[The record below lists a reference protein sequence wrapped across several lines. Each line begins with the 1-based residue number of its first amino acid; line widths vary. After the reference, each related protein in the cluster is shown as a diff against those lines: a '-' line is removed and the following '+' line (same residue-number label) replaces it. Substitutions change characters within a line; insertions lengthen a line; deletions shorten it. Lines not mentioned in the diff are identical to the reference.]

1 VISPRWSS
9 FGTPGRHGL
18 CRAIG
23 RWLAGAL
30 GACLLWAGQV
40 QAQTQAQAQAA
51 PKLQLTGLDDVRL
64 ITNVGLSVPPVSF
77 SCQASA
83 AHIRRYLRAAA
94 ESAEEALQAY
104 GHFNARIERSIS
116 ERADCRDPAL
126 HIDAGPVTTVEEVII
141 ELPESIREIESVR
154 EFVAEQRPEPGDPL
168 DQAAYDALRDGL
180 HSRARRLGYLDARF
194 TRREL
199 LVDPATQS
207 ARIAL
212 VLDPGS
218 RYRFGEVVIE
228 QSILEPE
235 LAQRLT
241 GVPPGAPYTSRDLLA
256 MNQNLTGTE
265 YFESVSV
272 RPMLDERENLEVPIE
287 ITTYPNP
294 RTSYELRAGYATDV
308 GPRVGARVTRR
319 YVNKRGHQWSA
330 RTELSAI
337 EQRLDTSYTIPR
349 AADPLRERYD
359 IYARVTRE
367 DNNDIVTTAAA
378 SGMQWVRENHPWT
391 QSLFTEYLF
400 DRTGY
405 GDDPPASNG
414 FAILGGRLGY
424 NGLDDQLFP
433 TEGVVFDV
441 SLQGAAKP
449 IASAA
454 SFVRGRAFAG
464 GYLPVGRWIFAG
476 RAEAGVIVTDE
487 FDKMPRSLRF
497 FTGGDRSVRGY
508 EYESLSPRDADGTR
522 IGGKYLLAGSLEA
535 MFPVVGDDWY
545 LAAFVDSGNAYID
558 PEAEL
563 KTAAGVGVRW
573 RSPVGILRV
582 DVAQPL
588 DGGDGLPM
596 LHLGLGAAF

>member
-1 VISPRWSS
+1 MPR
-9 FGTPGRHGL
+9 
-18 CRAIG
+18 
-23 RWLAGAL
+23 L
-30 GACLLWAGQV
+30 GAARLAVAILAVAWLLGRTAI
-40 QAQTQAQAQAA
+40 AA
-51 PKLQLTGLDDVRL
+51 PSPQLQLTGLSDSRL
-64 ITNVGLSVPPVSF
+64 ITNVGLSVPRIGF
-77 SCQASA
+77 SCRAST
-83 AHIRRYLRAAA
+83 AHIRRYLDAASEA
-94 ESAEEALQAY
+94 AEEALQAY
-104 GHFNARIERSIS
+104 GYFNARIRPSIQP
-116 ERADCRDPAL
+116 RAECRDPARD
-126 HIDAGPVTTVEEVII
+126 IEAGPVTTVESVNID
-141 ELPESIREIESVR
+141 LPEPIREIEWVR
-154 EFVAEQRPEPGDPL
+154 EFVAVQRPSVGMPL
-168 DQAAYDALRDGL
+168 DQAAYDALRDGIL
-180 HSRARRLGYLDARF
+180 SRVQKLGYLDARF

-199 LVDPATQS
+199 VVDPAIQS

-212 VLDPGS
+212 VLEPGS
-218 RYRFGEVVIE
+218 RYRFGDVVIE

-235 LAQRLT
+235 LASRLT
-241 GVPPGAPYTSRDLLA
+241 GVPPGAAYTSRDLLA
-256 MNQNLTGTE
+256 MNRNLTGTE

-272 RPMLDERENLEVPIE
+272 RPMLDERENLEVPVE

-294 RTSYELRAGYATDV
+294 RVSYELRAGYATDV
-308 GPRVGARVTRR
+308 GPRVGAGVKRR

-337 EQRLDTSYTIPR
+337 EQRLETSYTIPR

-378 SGMQWVRENHPWT
+378 SGVQWVREADRWT
-391 QSLFTEYLF
+391 RSLFTEYLL
-400 DRTGY
+400 DRTRY

-414 FAILGGRLGY
+414 FAIVGGRLGY
-424 NGLDDQLFP
+424 QGLDDALFP

-441 SLQGAAKP
+441 SLQGAAEP

-464 GYLPVGRWIFAG
+464 GYLPAGKWILSG
-476 RAEAGVIVTDE
+476 RAEAGMIVTDQ

-508 EYESLSPRDADGTR
+508 EYESLSPRDEDGTR
-522 IGGKYLLAGSLEA
+522 TGGKYLLAGSLEA

-545 LAAFVDSGNAYID
+545 LAAFVDSGNAYTN

-563 KTAAGVGVRW
+563 KTGAGVGVRW

-582 DVAQPL
+582 DIAQPL
-588 DGGDGLPM
+588 DGSDGLPM